1 MVYLD
6 PEDLKWLPF
15 VKTWLTSWSHKLR
28 EDTVEFILDLFQR
41 YVEDG
46 LKFVNKK
53 CEQAINQVG
62 GGEKRE
68 RERERER
75 ERKRERE
82 REKKWVGGWLLER
95 MKKTK

>member
-15 VKTWLTSWSHKLR
+15 VKTWLNSWSHKLR
-28 EDTVEFILDLFQR
+28 EDTVEFILDLFQK

-62 GGEKRE
+62 G
-68 RERERER
+68 
-75 ERKRERE
+75 
-82 REKKWVGGWLLER
+82 WLLE
-95 MKKTK
+95 